1 MSERIQ
7 YELTKSAENNLVLL
21 SQMLRDEK
29 PNYKPLYLETF
40 GFHPTRLA
48 SLPVGKCSLAHL
60 RFRYTS
66 EMQFESVDLTLL
78 SNEDDYADAMAD
90 VESRIRRWVLTANTN
105 KQEEEP
111 TMSKNTFMAGLSD
124 FNELL
129 QKAFKHAGSEKAYRA
144 VFAGYPEEYLSS
156 TEYLPSTP
164 TTITRSIKLPLAC
177 RCALRVIRG
186 RDDGSVMLDVIPYD
200 LKGPVW
206 NIATNELAKLMDIT
220 KTFLEDSHEELN
232 PVIDQEIPSLAE
244 HYKRD
249 SEHRSKLG
257 SSFGAKVAELLAE
270 MESLL
275 QTTNPNVINANGE
288 VIPLSELHNYS
299 RFTQSQSLAMSCV
312 KNVDSF
318 PINNDSKFSIVVA
331 TNLKVTNRHVPD
343 GMNSVYS
350 ILSWE
355 LEQDGVVYG
364 PLSPPNSL
372 TLFMDTVEALTR
384 INTHLQI
391 LTK

>member
-7 YELTKSAENNLVLL
+7 YDLTNSAENNLVLL
-21 SQMLRDEK
+21 SQILRDEK

-48 SLPVGKCSLAHL
+48 SLPVGKRSLAHL
-60 RFRYTS
+60 RFSYTS
-66 EMQFESVDLTLL
+66 EMQFESVGLMLL
-78 SNEDDYADAMAD
+78 SNEDDYADAMVD
-90 VESRIRRWVLTANTN
+90 VEARISRWILTAIAN
-105 KQEEEP
+105 KQGEEP
-111 TMSKNTFMAGLSD
+111 VMSKNTFMARLSD

-156 TEYLPSTP
+156 NP

-177 RCALRVIRG
+177 RCTLRVIRG
-186 RDDGSVMLDVIPYD
+186 RDDGSVILDVIPYD

-206 NIATNELAKLMDIT
+206 NNATNELAKLMDNT
-220 KTFLEDSHEELN
+220 KTFLEDSYKELN
-232 PVIDQEIPSLAE
+232 PVIDQEIPSLAV
-244 HYKRD
+244 HYKRN
-249 SEHRSKLG
+249 SEHRSGLG
-257 SSFGAKVAELLAE
+257 SSFGTKVAELLTE

-331 TNLKVTNRHVPD
+331 TNLKVTNRHVSD